1 MESPKVLYR
10 DIQIEKKVA
19 ENHIDSSQELN
30 VDSSLFLF
38 LSITVNGQTVR
49 TETLRKVGFLF
60 IDYKCIMIY
69 NEITHFL

>member
-1 MESPKVLYR
+1 MESPEVLYR

-38 LSITVNGQTVR
+38 LSNTVNGQTVR
-49 TETLRKVGFLF
+49 NKPCFGRVLF
-60 IDYKCIMIY
+60 IDYKYIMIY

>member
-1 MESPKVLYR
+1 MESPEVLYR

-38 LSITVNGQTVR
+38 LSNTVNGQTVR
-49 TETLRKVGFLF
+49 NKPCFGRVLF
-60 IDYKCIMIY
+60 IDLDSVIVY